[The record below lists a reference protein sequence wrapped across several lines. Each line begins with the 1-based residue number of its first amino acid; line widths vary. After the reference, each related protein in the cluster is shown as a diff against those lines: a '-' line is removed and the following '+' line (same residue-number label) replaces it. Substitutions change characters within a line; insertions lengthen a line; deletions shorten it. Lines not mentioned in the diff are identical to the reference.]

1 MLKKD
6 FNDQNVITKTS
17 KNQIKLATHQTIFI
31 LWLPVDHLHVLDP
44 AKKKG
49 EGGQTRL
56 DHRRRVHQT
65 PSVSPGLYDVD
76 GHRGCRGNQTTD
88 HTGTEVTQNI
98 VSKIT

>member
-44 AKKKG
+44 AKKKEKVVRLG
-49 EGGQTRL
+49 STTEEEFIKRLQSHLVFTMSTGIEAAVVTRPL
-56 DHRRRVHQT
+56 IILAQ
-65 PSVSPGLYDVD
+65 
-76 GHRGCRGNQTTD
+76 
-88 HTGTEVTQNI
+88 
-98 VSKIT
+98 K